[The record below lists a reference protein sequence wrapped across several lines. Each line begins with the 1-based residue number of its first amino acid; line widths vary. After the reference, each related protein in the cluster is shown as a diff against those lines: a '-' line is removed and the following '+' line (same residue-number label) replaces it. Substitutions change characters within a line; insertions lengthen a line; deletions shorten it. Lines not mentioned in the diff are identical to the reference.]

1 MVVLVTDDDGQ
12 IEYYWVVN
20 AGFLYGLKTQLL
32 TSSLLTAT
40 LYRLWNYCYMALISV
55 PYLSIVVFY

>member
-32 TSSLLTAT
+32 TSSLLKAT
-40 LYRLWNYCYMALISV
+40 LY
-55 PYLSIVVFY
+55 